1 MLYAILSYDVE
12 AKIDAW
18 TEAEGEAQMA
28 RFRPVQHELTTQG
41 RMGPC
46 ARLGHSSAARTYRP
60 AAEPVLVDGPFAET
74 KEQLLGLYIVEC
86 DSSDDA
92 IALARRLQHGSGSF
106 EVRPIDAYY
115 PATITRAEESR

>member
-1 MLYAILSYDVE
+1 
-12 AKIDAW
+12 
-18 TEAEGEAQMA
+18 
-28 RFRPVQHELTTQG
+28 
-41 RMGPC
+41 
-46 ARLGHSSAARTYRP
+46 
-60 AAEPVLVDGPFAET
+60 VLVDGPFAET